1 MIKRES
7 RFNRGLYYI
16 LLGII
21 IVLLGWIA
29 FELFFT
35 PKEGNLVSKNGI
47 LDLFEWKRNAYSS
60 MLLSG
65 ECEFYWKKII
75 TEEDLMEGEKPDCI
89 AKIPSIWNNYRLG
102 KEKLSGFGYATFVLH
117 AINAEKGKEIAVR
130 MPPMSTSYRLYIDD
144 QLMAQNG
151 IVGTSKEA
159 SEPEYQVE
167 VFRFMPQ
174 SDSFDIILQ
183 ISNYTYARGGVKY
196 APLLGT
202 LEALKK
208 IDQEL
213 LYRDVFLLGCFL
225 IMLLQSLFIYLLNRK
240 EKSYLYFALM
250 CVMIIARITDF
261 SSYLITRI
269 PLLSNL
275 EIMVRIDYLSLTWIS
290 LGFLFLSYY
299 QFPDIIDHK
308 VKKTVGIYTGI
319 FSIIVLLTPISFF
332 THLAYL
338 MEAVCVLMA
347 CYTMTRIYKA
357 YITGYHYAVLIIL
370 ASILFFLC
378 SVHDLLL
385 QNSIV
390 LGNAVEYFPIG
401 FFVFLICEDFVLA
414 IKYSKALKECEA
426 ALEQLEEVSRKEHV
440 MEMKFLR
447 SQIKPHFI
455 HNALNAIIAISRTDS
470 DRSRD
475 LLVEFSQYLRSCF
488 DFENLENLIPMERE
502 IIFIR
507 SYLAIEKAR
516 FGGRL
521 MVEYDIDNM
530 DIMIPPLILQ
540 PLVENAVQHGIS
552 KKPGGGK
559 LTVFVKQEDDT
570 VWIGVKDDGVGISPD
585 RVKTLLEGKNINQGV
600 GLYNINQR
608 LNKLYH
614 TSLSMECNGE
624 GGSIVSMKLPVY
636 KGRMHYDQ
644 EKDACDCN

>member
-7 RFNRGLYYI
+7 RLNRGLYYI
-16 LLGII
+16 LLVTIA
-21 IVLLGWIA
+21 VLFGWIA

-47 LDLFEWKRNAYSS
+47 LDLSEWKRNDYCS

-75 TEEDLMEGEKPDCI
+75 TEEDLKEEEQPDCI
-89 AKIPSIWNNYRLG
+89 AKIPSVWNSYRVG
-102 KEKLSGFGYATFVLH
+102 GEKLPGFGFATFRLH
-117 AINAEKGKEIAVR
+117 VINAEKGKEIAIR
-130 MPPMSTSYRLYIDD
+130 MPPMSTAYRLYIDD

-151 IVGTSKEA
+151 IVGTSKET
-159 SEPEYQVE
+159 SEPEYQVK
-167 VFRFMPQ
+167 VFQFLPQ
-174 SDSFDIILQ
+174 SDAFDIILQ
-183 ISNYTYARGGVKY
+183 ISNYTYARGGARY

-202 LEALKK
+202 PDAVEK
-208 IDQEL
+208 IDQTL
-213 LYRDVFLLGCFL
+213 LYRDIFLLSCFL
-225 IMLLQSLFIYLLNRK
+225 IMLLQSLFIYLLNRE
-240 EKSYLYFALM
+240 EKSYFYFALM
-250 CVMIIARITDF
+250 CVMIIGRISIF
-261 SSYLITRI
+261 SSYMITRI

-275 EIMVRIDYLSLTWIS
+275 EIMVRMDYLSLTWLS
-290 LGFLFLSYY
+290 FGFMFLTYY
-299 QFPDIIDHK
+299 QFPNIIDQK
-308 VKKTVGIYTGI
+308 VKKAFGIYTLI
-319 FSIIVLLTPISFF
+319 FSMVVVLTPIPFF

-338 MEAVCVLMA
+338 METVCVLTA
-347 CYTMTRIYKA
+347 CYTMIRIYKA
-357 YITGYHYAVLIIL
+357 YKTGYRYAALIIL
-370 ASILFFLC
+370 SSILFFLC

-385 QNSIV
+385 QNNGV

-401 FFVFLICEDFVLA
+401 FFIFLICEDFVLA
-414 IKYSKALKECEA
+414 IKYSEALKECEA
-426 ALEQLEEVSRKEHV
+426 ALKQLEAVSRKEHE

-516 FGGRL
+516 FGDSL
-521 MVEYDIDNM
+521 IAEYDIDNM
-530 DIMIPPLILQ
+530 NIMIPPLILQ
-540 PLVENAVQHGIS
+540 PLVENAVQHGIR

-559 LTVFVKQEDDT
+559 ITVFVKQKDDT
-570 VWIGVKDDGVGISPD
+570 VWIGVKDDGAGISPD
-585 RVKTLLEGKNINQGV
+585 RVKNLLEGKENNQGV

-614 TSLSMECNGE
+614 TSLSLECNRE
-624 GGSIVSMKLPVY
+624 GGSIVSMKLPMNR
-636 KGRMHYDQ
+636 GRMHNEQD
-644 EKDACDCN
+644 